1 MSNNKEPFPH
11 QMPPPL
17 DECIQTFEADLH
29 SSPNKQITI
38 DRVFVLGA
46 GFSCDFGFTTS
57 AKIVKGVMDFIEK
70 NCPNKWFERNFRNVE
85 RFLDS
90 EFPNW
95 RNSSPDLIEVSNR
108 FFPEQSRCANTF
120 IDPLNL
126 HSQNSSWENENYS
139 VKAPAHNYEYA
150 MLSFE
155 ALLCIYLFAGLS
167 MKQVFLSWAEEFIDR
182 LTEKDVIL
190 TFNWDVIPEAL
201 LTQIGKPFSR
211 YEWRQGYVKVTKLHG
226 SIDLIGVPN
235 EKMHRHVQDN
245 PRALERLT
253 PMLWRT
259 VTSED
264 FFPRTRPFP
273 FGRELFPWEWYNK
286 SAVLIMPPFYTYG
299 YGYKLIQFNWRKARV
314 ALERAKQVCI
324 IGYSLSESD
333 RPFCS
338 LLKSVADT
346 WSDKIRVQVWNLDA
360 QAAERAKLLCGS
372 NRVDFYQRKASEVE
386 L

>member
-1 MSNNKEPFPH
+1 MPNSKEPFPH

-17 DECIQTFEADLH
+17 DECIQAFEADLH
-29 SSPNKQITI
+29 SPPDRQVPI
-38 DRVFVLGA
+38 DRVFVLGT
-46 GFSCDFGFTTS
+46 GFSRDFGFTTS
-57 AKIVKGVMDFIEK
+57 ATIVAGIMDFIEK
-70 NCPNKWFERNFRNVE
+70 NRPNEWFERNFRNVE
-85 RFLDS
+85 RFLDN

-95 RNSSPDLIEVSNR
+95 RNSSPDLIQVANR

-120 IDPLNL
+120 IDPLDL
-126 HSQNSSWENENYS
+126 HSQDLSWESENCS
-139 VKAPAHNYEYA
+139 VNAPTGNYEYA

-155 ALLCIYLFAGLS
+155 ALLCLYLFAGLS
-167 MKQVFLSWAEEFIDR
+167 MKQVFLRWAEEFVDR
-182 LTEKDVIL
+182 LTEDDVIL

-201 LTQIGKPFSR
+201 LTQMGKPFSR
-211 YEWRQGYVKVTKLHG
+211 YEWRQGYVKIAKLHG
-226 SIDLIGVPN
+226 SIDLIGIPN
-235 EKMHRHVQDN
+235 EKMHRQVQDN

-259 VTSED
+259 VTSEN

-299 YGYKLIQFNWRKARV
+299 YGYKLIQFNWRKAEV
-314 ALERAKQVCI
+314 ALQRAKQVCI
-324 IGYSLSESD
+324 IGYSLSEND
-333 RPFCS
+333 RLFCS
-338 LLKSVADT
+338 LLKSVSET
-346 WSDKIRVQVWNLDA
+346 WSERKRVQVWNLDPR
-360 QAAERAKLLCGS
+360 AAERAKLLCGP